1 MKKIYKLFGIIAF
14 LGVLTCGL
22 FGCKS
27 SSSGD
32 DSSSSASD
40 DGRVNE
46 INKEEE
52 ISSLISNGESNYS
65 IVISKDYT
73 ETEYFAASEL
83 QSFLYQVSGANLPL
97 TLDTTLQY
105 SDSSKIISVGGTN
118 ALNNA
123 DSNVDYSKL
132 NGDGFIVKTHKNSL
146 FINGANDR
154 GTLYGVYDFLEKCIG
169 VKFLTADA
177 TYVPK
182 QTTIKLYATNIV
194 EIPAFPIRMY
204 LTGPLYSDSLFL
216 ARMRM
221 GSELVNASSQYG
233 GKIQWNTG
241 SVHNRLSFVPTS
253 EYFTSANKEENAHM
267 YCLNSSGTP
276 IDLCMTDG
284 LTADGKID
292 ESMEVSAFKVALQTL
307 KKQVMETDKECTNF
321 MFCQEDTTIC
331 CGCANCMAAEAKYMR
346 SGMTIQFAN
355 LLAEEINKWS
365 REEYDGRKVNIIVF
379 AYYYSTNAPLDSEG
393 NILDESC
400 IPNEYVYVRIAPI
413 NAEVYYTFTD
423 DGKNQTYSAQIRNWA
438 NITENIML
446 WTYHTYYTEFAW
458 YYPTAH
464 TFKDNLSLYQSIGAE
479 YVLLQ
484 ADYLNS
490 ANWQDRINL
499 YVASK
504 MLWNPDQDVTA
515 LQEEFVKYYY
525 GAAAD
530 EVLEVIGRL
539 DEKIYEISLTG
550 NVRFQIYET
559 KIMDPTYYPINY
571 LEQLVAILDGAIE
584 KIQQSDAADKNE
596 IVGRL
601 KEVKI
606 TPMYMIVHNVK
617 TYYSDSE
624 KIYDTVK
631 EFIKLSEETGFNR
644 YSEGGQ
650 NPNSL
655 RNEYGI
661 VD

>member
-1 MKKIYKLFGIIAF
+1 MKRIYKLFGIIAF
-14 LGVLTCGL
+14 LGVLACSL
-22 FGCKS
+22 FGCTSSSLENNS
-27 SSSGD
+27 SSST
-32 DSSSSASD
+32 SD
-40 DGRVNE
+40 DGRVNV
-46 INKEEE
+46 INKDKE
-52 ISSLISNGESNYS
+52 ISSLISDGKSNYS

-83 QSFLYQVSGANLPL
+83 QSFLYQVSGTKLPL

-105 SDSSKIISVGGTN
+105 SASSKIISVGGTN
-118 ALNNA
+118 ALKNA
-123 DSNVDYSKL
+123 DGDVDYSKL
-132 NGDGFIVKTHKNSL
+132 NGDGFIVRTCDNSL

-154 GTLYGVYDFLEKCIG
+154 GTLYGVYDWLEKCIG
-169 VKFLTADA
+169 VKFLATDA

-182 QTTIKLYATNIV
+182 MTTIELYETNIV
-194 EIPAFPIRMY
+194 ELPAFPIRMF
-204 LTGPLYSDSLFL
+204 LTGPLYRDSLFL

-221 GSELVNASSQYG
+221 GSEFVDASSQYG
-233 GKIQWNTG
+233 GKIQWNG
-241 SVHNRLSFVPTS
+241 AVHNRLSFVPTS
-253 EYFTSANKEENAHM
+253 EYFTSENKAENAHM

-292 ESMEVSAFKVALQTL
+292 ESMEVSAFKVSLQTL
-307 KKQVMETDKECTNF
+307 KQRVMETDKECTNF
-321 MFCQEDTTIC
+321 FFCQEDTTIC
-331 CGCANCMAAEAKYMR
+331 CDCENCTAAEAKYMR

-379 AYYYSTNAPLDSEG
+379 AYYYSTNAPLNAEG

-413 NAEVYYTFTD
+413 DAEVYYSFTD
-423 DGKNQTYSAQIRNWA
+423 DGKNQTYSAQIKNWA

-446 WTYHTYYTEFAW
+446 WTYHTYYTNFAW

-464 TFKDNLSLYQSIGAE
+464 TFKDNLSMYRSIGAE

-490 ANWQDRINL
+490 ANWQDKINL

-504 MLWNPDQDVTA
+504 MLWNPNQDVTA

-525 GAAAD
+525 GLAAD

-584 KIQQSDAADKNE
+584 KVRQSDAAEKDK
-596 IVGRL
+596 IIGRL

-606 TPMYMIVHNVK
+606 TPTYMIVHNVK

-624 KIYDTVK
+624 KVYDTVK
-631 EFIKLSEETGFNR
+631 EFVKLSEETGFNR
-644 YSEGGQ
+644 YSEWSGD
-650 NPNSL
+650 PNSL